1 MYKILI
7 DELEKQPNKTLFLEF
22 NDKINEL
29 EECSVVANLEIKSL
43 GDFIEVV
50 GDVQGTIK
58 LECDRC
64 LEKFDYNLDFEIEET
79 YAKFSLYEEYSQEVE
94 LKSGQFVTDLNGEK
108 EIDIYNLLYQSVIL
122 NLPNKK
128 VCGIN
133 CNEGMFV
140 SDEDINIH
148 DDRMDVFKSIKIER
162 KD

>member
-22 NDKINEL
+22 NDKISEL

-133 CNEGMFV
+133 CNEGKFTKDDEMFV
-140 SDEDINIH
+140 QDE
-148 DDRMDVFKSIKIER
+148 RMAVFKTIKIENN
-162 KD
+162 